1 MFGLNEN
8 SLRKRFNGKRRI
20 VDLDGVKIGGK
31 NILVMAGPCAVESEK
46 QILETAKAVKNAGAK
61 VLRGG
66 IFKPRTS
73 PYSFQGLGEKGL
85 RYLKKAKEET
95 GMLVVT
101 EVMDFKTAELVSK
114 YCDILQIGSRNMHN
128 FSLLKEVSR
137 MNKPVLLKRGMA
149 ATLDELL
156 NSAEYI
162 LSGGN
167 DRVILCER
175 GIRTFETSTRNTL
188 DLNAV
193 PALKEMTNLP
203 VIVDPSH
210 GTGRSS
216 LVNSMS
222 NAAVAAGA
230 DGIIVEVHPK
240 PEDALSDGQQSL
252 TVEQFNDLMK
262 GLREVAKSVGRDL

>member
-1 MFGLNEN
+1 
-8 SLRKRFNGKRRI
+8 
-20 VDLDGVKIGGK
+20 
-31 NILVMAGPCAVESEK
+31 
-46 QILETAKAVKNAGAK
+46 
-61 VLRGG
+61 
-66 IFKPRTS
+66 
-73 PYSFQGLGEKGL
+73 
-85 RYLKKAKEET
+85 
-95 GMLVVT
+95 
-101 EVMDFKTAELVSK
+101 
-114 YCDILQIGSRNMHN
+114 
-128 FSLLKEVSR
+128 

-193 PALKEMTNLP
+193 PALKELTNLP
-203 VIVDPSH
+203 IIVDPSH

-222 NAAVAAGA
+222 KAAVAAGA

-262 GLREVAKSVGRDL
+262 GLREVAKSVRRDL